1 MMKAKSKLLMIA
13 LLSSA
18 FALFSCGPVIVSS
31 RVGNPPPP
39 WFYPNRL
46 ELVRYVY
53 FPEYSIYYDI
63 TASTYIYWDINSWV
77 RVTAL
82 PSRYRHINFNRS
94 RYVRVKNY
102 RDDNIKKY
110 HDQYRSNRGRSN
122 RTTSKRN
129 N

>member
-1 MMKAKSKLLMIA
+1 MIL
-13 LLSSA
+13 LLSGA
-18 FALFSCGPVIVSS
+18 FTVLSCGPVIVSS
-31 RVGNPPPP
+31 RNNNPPPP

-53 FPEYSIYYDI
+53 FPEYRIYYDI
-63 TASTYIYWDINSWV
+63 TASSYVYWDINSWV
-77 RVTAL
+77 RVTVL
-82 PSRYRHINFNRS
+82 PSRYRNINFSRS
-94 RYVRVKNY
+94 RYVRVRNY

-110 HDQYRSNRGRSN
+110 HDEYQANRGRSN

>member
-1 MMKAKSKLLMIA
+1 MKAKRKMVMILLF
-13 LLSSA
+13 SGA
-18 FALFSCGPVIVSS
+18 FALLSCGPVIVSS
-31 RVGNPPPP
+31 RLDTPPPP

-77 RVTAL
+77 RVTVL
-82 PSRYRHINFNRS
+82 PPRYRHINFNRS
-94 RYVRVKNY
+94 RYVRVRNY
-102 RDDNIKKY
+102 RDDNIARY
-110 HDQYRSNRGRSN
+110 HDQYRANRGRSN
-122 RTTSKRN
+122 RTTPKRN